1 MRARATVAC
10 SVLLLIP
17 ACLPAIARGDGFAL
31 DLGKTPVVALF
42 RAPMK
47 RPWLGK
53 LYKLTD
59 REVRFTAGPT
69 SGLNRW
75 SASWVDAVETDTFR
89 FVYDRKMGF
98 FLVDVKGRPST
109 LRPPSP
115 PQESKKPAEPPRY
128 NGKDKDEE
136 AKAKRAE
143 QDYDDELRKYK
154 QELSELPAKQKE
166 YEQALKEW
174 PAKQAAEKERVEKL
188 AEQIQDAE
196 KQFDGKV
203 RFEMPIDGHTAGSV
217 DSIRRDLQLAGR

>member
-1 MRARATVAC
+1 
-10 SVLLLIP
+10 VLLVVSSG
-17 ACLPAIARGDGFAL
+17 LPATARGDEFTL
-31 DLGKTPVVALF
+31 DLTKTPVVALF

-59 REVRFTAGPT
+59 REVRFTAGSN

-75 SASWVDAVETDTFR
+75 SASWVDEVETDTFR
-89 FVYDRKMGF
+89 FVYDRKATA
-98 FLVDVKGRPST
+98 FLVVVKGRPPT

-115 PQESKKPAEPPRY
+115 PEEPKKPKPPRGY

-136 AKAKRAE
+136 KKAKRE
-143 QDYDDELRKYK
+143 EEDYDDELRKYK

-166 YEQALKEW
+166 YEQALKDW

-188 AEQIQDAE
+188 ADQIQDVE

-203 RFEMPIDGHTAGSV
+203 RFDKPIDGHTAQGV
-217 DSIRRDLQLAGR
+217 DSIRRDLQQAGR